1 MKLLKVIKLH
11 NLEEKNLLMNELSTL
26 KGGATCGCHGSAST
40 SMNDIFNYEYGY
52 DSIGGGS
59 ESCGCGINTTGYNE
73 SAFWNPPT

>member
-40 SMNDIFNYEYGY
+40 NMI
-52 DSIGGGS
+52 
-59 ESCGCGINTTGYNE
+59 
-73 SAFWNPPT
+73 SANSLSFEVKSTE